1 LRRKIIIRILTLI
14 AFIYALIGI
23 IYYHA
28 QERLLFRP
36 VAVAS
41 DFSYDFTIPF
51 QETFIHHHPG
61 ADIHI
66 TKFPVAADI
75 ARKGIVIYFHGNRN
89 NVSWY
94 VDRVPYFTGRGYEV
108 WMPDYP
114 GFGKSTGPME
124 ESMLYEYARQT
135 YLMAKADCASDS
147 IWVYG
152 RSLGTGVAA
161 WLASKVSVKGVVL
174 ETPYQSIPDLVSTW
188 MPIWPMRRLSRFELP
203 VMNYLQNVTEPV
215 TIFHGTD
222 DGLISWRHASGL
234 QSLLK
239 SGDRFVT
246 ITGAGHNDIPTYDT
260 YVRVMDTLF
269 TLQK

>member
-1 LRRKIIIRILTLI
+1 MRRKIIIRILTLI

-66 TKFPVAADI
+66 TKFPVAAAI

-147 IWVYG
+147 IWV
-152 RSLGTGVAA
+152 
-161 WLASKVSVKGVVL
+161 
-174 ETPYQSIPDLVSTW
+174 
-188 MPIWPMRRLSRFELP
+188 
-203 VMNYLQNVTEPV
+203 
-215 TIFHGTD
+215 
-222 DGLISWRHASGL
+222 
-234 QSLLK
+234 
-239 SGDRFVT
+239 
-246 ITGAGHNDIPTYDT
+246 
-260 YVRVMDTLF
+260 
-269 TLQK
+269 